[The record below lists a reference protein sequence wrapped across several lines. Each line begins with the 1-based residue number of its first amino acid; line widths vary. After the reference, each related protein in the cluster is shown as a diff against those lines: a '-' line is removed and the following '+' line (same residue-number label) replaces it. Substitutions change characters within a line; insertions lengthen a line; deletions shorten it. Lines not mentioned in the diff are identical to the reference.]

1 MDYLARTTF
10 ELRRRRAADPRR
22 DAKINAAAGK

>member
-1 MDYLARTTF
+1 MDYLARIAPEIF
-10 ELRRRRAADPRR
+10 RRRAADPRH